1 MIRRIYRRIAQRRG
15 VINVAIAI
23 CIMQVPTSGAA
34 VEIRCTYHVAKLGA
48 RFASLFEAVGTKV
61 LRCRLGR
68 AYAGLGRKED
78 ALRECGRAVELRPVT
93 SDAIEGPI

>member
-1 MIRRIYRRIAQRRG
+1 MISRIYRRIAQRRG

-48 RFASLFEAVGTKV
+48 RFASLFEAVAP
-61 LRCRLGR
+61 RSFAPRS
-68 AYAGLGRKED
+68 GLGQE
-78 ALRECGRAVELRPVT
+78 
-93 SDAIEGPI
+93 